1 MHRIA
6 HICRIFILNSG
17 AKIQKRNQIPPF
29 GRFLFTHLANFRSV
43 IWLIFVREFGLCPQ
57 KRAAATFFVMINLT
71 AECLSYL
78 KEAVER
84 DENFDKELSNQSIHN
99 MVNEAID
106 KV

>member
-1 MHRIA
+1 M
-6 HICRIFILNSG
+6 
-17 AKIQKRNQIPPF
+17 PPK
-29 GRFLFTHLANFRSV
+29 T
-43 IWLIFVREFGLCPQ
+43 P
-57 KRAAATFFVMINLT
+57 AATFFVMINLT